1 MEKAQTKFL
10 CIGLMS
16 GTSLDGL
23 DIAVCNI
30 FVYAD
35 HFSFEIIDATTVEYN
50 DEWKQKLSSAHQL
63 NGLELSLLHVELGK
77 VHGQW
82 VNDFSVKND
91 YAVQF
96 IASHG
101 HTVFHQPENGMTL
114 QIGSAPHIVAA
125 CKTPVVA
132 DFRTTDVALGGQGA
146 PLVPIGDKLL
156 FAQYEYCLNLGG
168 IANISFDDASGK
180 RIAFDICVCN
190 MALNHLAEKLG
201 QPYDKG
207 GLLARGGK
215 INNDLLTVLN
225 AISFF
230 HQSPPKSLGKEF
242 FESELLPAIEKFQA
256 SNEDILAT
264 LVEHIAIQLSNVIEN
279 DEKKKLF
286 ITGGGAFNDFL
297 IERLKAHT
305 KIQVIIPNERTIQF
319 KEALIFAFLGTL
331 RWMERVNSLAS
342 VTGATR
348 DSIGGAIYL

>member
-1 MEKAQTKFL
+1 MQRQIIP

-23 DIAVCNI
+23 DIALCNMG
-30 FVYAD
+30 VYAD
-35 HFSFEIIDATTVEYN
+35 HYSFEIMDATTVVYS
-50 DEWKQKLSSAHQL
+50 DDWKQKLSSAHQL
-63 NGLELSLLHVELGK
+63 SGLELSVLHVELGK
-77 VHGQW
+77 LHGQW
-82 VNDFSVKND
+82 VNDFCVRSD

-101 HTVFHQPENGMTL
+101 HTVFHQPEKGMTL
-114 QIGSAPHIVAA
+114 QIGSAPHIAAA

-156 FAQYEYCLNLGG
+156 FAQYNYCLNLGG
-168 IANISFDDASGK
+168 IANISFDDAAGK

-190 MALNHLAEKLG
+190 MVMNHFAEKLG
-201 QPYDKG
+201 QPYDKAG
-207 GLLARGGK
+207 MLSQSGKIQSDLLAG
-215 INNDLLTVLN
+215 LN

-242 FESELLPAIEKFQA
+242 FERELLPAIEKFTA
-256 SNEDILAT
+256 SHVDILAT
-264 LVEHIAIQLSNVIEN
+264 LVEHIAIQLSNGMES
-279 DEKKKLF
+279 DEKKKVF

-297 IERLKAHT
+297 MERLKAHS
-305 KIQVIIPNERTIQF
+305 KIQLIIPDERTVQF

-342 VTGATR
+342 VTGASR